1 MVVVVDDRGEEE
13 GKDLNV
19 SQPVFDPSLR
29 YEPMRCLQDVSGVE
43 VVVVGV
49 AIPVVAHLQ
58 VPQQG
63 LQQAWGDLV
72 LVAASIMVQ
81 QMVAHVLQRRPMARF
96 WELEQVKVPVV
107 HMLQEKV
114 SDISLNKGQRQTN

>member
-29 YEPMRCLQDVSGVE
+29 YELMRRLQDVSGVE

-58 VPQQG
+58 VPQQR
-63 LQQAWGDLV
+63 LQQAWRDLV
-72 LVAASIMVQ
+72 FVAASVLVQ
-81 QMVAHVLQRRPMARF
+81 QMVA
-96 WELEQVKVPVV
+96 
-107 HMLQEKV
+107 
-114 SDISLNKGQRQTN
+114 